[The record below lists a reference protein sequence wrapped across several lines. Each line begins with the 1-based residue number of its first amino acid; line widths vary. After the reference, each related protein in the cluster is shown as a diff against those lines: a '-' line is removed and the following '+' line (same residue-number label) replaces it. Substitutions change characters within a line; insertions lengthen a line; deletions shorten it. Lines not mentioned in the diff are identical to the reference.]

1 MISTVVTA
9 LGLGLAAGVSPGP
22 LLVLVVTAT
31 LRGGL
36 RRGLA
41 VACVPLL
48 SDAVVVG
55 VTLLALG
62 RMPTSWLAWLGVV
75 GGIAVAAVGVQTM
88 REARSES
95 LALGADAPRRTGRD
109 EVRRAIALNLVSPHP
124 WISWLTFLG
133 PLTVTAWRSSPAAAI
148 AFVAVFYLMLV
159 GAKAVLAVLVS
170 RGRDRLTD
178 TGYRRAVVLAGW
190 ALVALGVV
198 MAVEFATKL
207 V

>member
-1 MISTVVTA
+1 M
-9 LGLGLAAGVSPGP
+9 
-22 LLVLVVTAT
+22 
-31 LRGGL
+31 
-36 RRGLA
+36 
-41 VACVPLL
+41 
-48 SDAVVVG
+48 
-55 VTLLALG
+55 
-62 RMPTSWLAWLGVV
+62 
-75 GGIAVAAVGVQTM
+75 
-88 REARSES
+88 
-95 LALGADAPRRTGRD
+95 
-109 EVRRAIALNLVSPHP
+109 RRAIALNLVSPHP

-190 ALVALGVV
+190 ALVALGLV

>member
-9 LGLGLAAGVSPGP
+9 LGLGLAAGISPGP

-95 LALGADAPRRTGRD
+95 LGGGARRPPPPPRAPARPPPAPPPHRPPPKTRR
-109 EVRRAIALNLVSPHP
+109 VS
-124 WISWLTFLG
+124 G
-133 PLTVTAWRSSPAAAI
+133 
-148 AFVAVFYLMLV
+148 
-159 GAKAVLAVLVS
+159 
-170 RGRDRLTD
+170 
-178 TGYRRAVVLAGW
+178 
-190 ALVALGVV
+190 
-198 MAVEFATKL
+198 
-207 V
+207 